1 MKCSNNMVIKAD
13 LQTERRIPSP
23 VANVGPCNAAFGK
36 DYHEAI
42 FMAGFKTYA
51 VSSSVFSSSEPDREI
66 I

>member
-1 MKCSNNMVIKAD
+1 M
-13 LQTERRIPSP
+13 ERRIPSP
-23 VANVGPCNAAFGK
+23 AANAVPCNAAFGK

-51 VSSSVFSSSEPDREI
+51 ISSPVFSSSEPDREI